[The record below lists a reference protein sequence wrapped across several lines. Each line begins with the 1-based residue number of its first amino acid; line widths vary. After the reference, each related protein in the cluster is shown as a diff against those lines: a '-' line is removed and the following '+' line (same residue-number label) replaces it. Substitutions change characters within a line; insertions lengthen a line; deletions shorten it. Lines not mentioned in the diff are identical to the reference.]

1 MLTENPSDFGKQFL
15 EAGRNFTRT
24 LIQFMYALPVY
35 KLIPT
40 KPYKEFDVAVRRLL
54 SLAGEIMEKKMAE
67 LTKAVEEGHELQ
79 GIGFLDQWLLEG
91 KLSNDQILPIFG
103 DLLAAGID
111 TVSQVLA
118 NCIGKHVTVT
128 KLVSM
133 LYSSLPC
140 LTNTAE
146 LLHYDKLDCIVHINC
161 SFVSHVYVYVY
172 ARQQMLQPSCFMKWP
187 KAQPSRTGCIQS

>member
-111 TVSQVLA
+111 TVSQVL
-118 NCIGKHVTVT
+118 
-128 KLVSM
+128 
-133 LYSSLPC
+133 
-140 LTNTAE
+140 TALE
-146 LLHYDKLDCIVHINC
+146 FLH
-161 SFVSHVYVYVY
+161 
-172 ARQQMLQPSCFMKWP
+172 
-187 KAQPSRTGCIQS
+187 